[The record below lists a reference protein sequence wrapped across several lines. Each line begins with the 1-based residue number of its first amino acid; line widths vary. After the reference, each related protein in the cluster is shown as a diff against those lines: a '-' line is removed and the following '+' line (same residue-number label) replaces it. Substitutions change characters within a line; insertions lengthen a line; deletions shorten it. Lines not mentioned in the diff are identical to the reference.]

1 MSGEACVRLR
11 PGRFMAWVEAG
22 SVPTDLACQRW
33 SFPSQVGGRMLW
45 FVAETKRL
53 LLASRAA
60 AMRSWVTGSSRSVAA
75 SKRSERHVP
84 GWGCV
89 FRVAAARVCR
99 RDHGALQHAVA
110 GWSEPW
116 AGPLPGGPR
125 RAGTAESPW
134 VRRPWRHAA
143 GAGTRA
149 MATFRGDS
157 NSETLRT
164 FAFSKRRGP
173 PIGATPRRPR
183 PFSKPIGRTSG
194 RVGAA
199 PDRRRGRVRSG
210 HRSCPALAPRAARRE
225 ARSAAVAARWRSTLE
240 DMLTWHP
247 SGDRTGTGCYRQ
259 SNVAFRAP

>member
-1 MSGEACVRLR
+1 MPRHWPAFQPLRSCQVRQIRMSDEACVRLR

-99 RDHGALQHAVA
+99 RDHGALQYAVA

-134 VRRPWRHAA
+134 VRRPWPHAA

-164 FAFSKRRGP
+164 FAFRSAGAAERRYASP
-173 PIGATPRRPR
+173 SSAIFEAHWPDQ
-183 PFSKPIGRTSG
+183 RTSG
-194 RVGAA
+194 R
-199 PDRRRGRVRSG
+199 S
-210 HRSCPALAPRAARRE
+210 AR
-225 ARSAAVAARWRSTLE
+225 
-240 DMLTWHP
+240 
-247 SGDRTGTGCYRQ
+247 
-259 SNVAFRAP
+259 

>member
-1 MSGEACVRLR
+1 MLRHRSKTSLGRGRRPPRSSERPKPRSCPQQCPSADLRSSSGGPRRRRLERLHAQDYGSHPAGRPAFWRRGERQIRMSDEACVRLR

-99 RDHGALQHAVA
+99 RDHGALQYAVA

-134 VRRPWRHAA
+134 VRRPWPHAA

-164 FAFSKRRGP
+164 FAFSKRRG
-173 PIGATPRRPR
+173 RRTALR
-183 PFSKPIGRTSG
+183 LA
-194 RVGAA
+194 VL
-199 PDRRRGRVRSG
+199 G
-210 HRSCPALAPRAARRE
+210 HA
-225 ARSAAVAARWRSTLE
+225 
-240 DMLTWHP
+240 
-247 SGDRTGTGCYRQ
+247 
-259 SNVAFRAP
+259 